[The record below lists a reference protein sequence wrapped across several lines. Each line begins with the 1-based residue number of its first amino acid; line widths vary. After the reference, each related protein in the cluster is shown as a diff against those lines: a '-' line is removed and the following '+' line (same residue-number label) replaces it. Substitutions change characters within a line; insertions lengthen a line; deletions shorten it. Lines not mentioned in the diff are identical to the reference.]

1 MTESLEEENDWDD
14 SNISMFEC
22 SEPGCVKSFQTFS
35 ELESHLDVANHC
47 VKEERP
53 SETLYDKL
61 RRDWVDRF
69 TTSVNVTE
77 NEPSEPNIHQSENV
91 SIPAL
96 HTVIM
101 GWALHRPR
109 AGSIRL
115 TDKVKKYLTA
125 KFDLGE
131 QSGLK
136 ADPQQVSNDM
146 RKTRDEQNRRLFE
159 RDEWLTKSQ
168 VQGFFSRLAASR
180 RRQQA
185 HSEIEHNPKELF
197 LEEKE
202 AERQQLM
209 AHISNEL
216 RPQHPLSYDAF
227 NLCECARDNKLSLFN
242 VSLLKEILH
251 FFEIPFK
258 SKNRKKDLI
267 EQLMSFIQEFQCFNE
282 V

>member
-1 MTESLEEENDWDD
+1 MTESSEEENDWDD

-22 SEPGCVKSFQTFS
+22 SKPGCVKSFQTFS
-35 ELESHLDVANHC
+35 ELESHLDVGDHC
-47 VKEERP
+47 VKDERP

-61 RRDWVDRF
+61 RRDWADRF

-115 TDKVKKYLTA
+115 TYKVKKYLTA

-180 RRQQA
+180 GRQQA

-216 RPQHPLSYDAF
+216 RL
-227 NLCECARDNKLSLFN
+227 
-242 VSLLKEILH
+242 
-251 FFEIPFK
+251 
-258 SKNRKKDLI
+258 
-267 EQLMSFIQEFQCFNE
+267 
-282 V
+282 

>member
-1 MTESLEEENDWDD
+1 
-14 SNISMFEC
+14 
-22 SEPGCVKSFQTFS
+22 
-35 ELESHLDVANHC
+35 
-47 VKEERP
+47 
-53 SETLYDKL
+53 
-61 RRDWVDRF
+61 
-69 TTSVNVTE
+69 
-77 NEPSEPNIHQSENV
+77 
-91 SIPAL
+91 
-96 HTVIM
+96 M

-115 TDKVKKYLTA
+115 SDKVKKYLTA
-125 KFDLGE
+125 KCDLGE

-146 RKTRDEQNRRLFE
+146 CKTRDEQNRRLFE

-216 RPQHPLSYDAF
+216 RP
-227 NLCECARDNKLSLFN
+227 
-242 VSLLKEILH
+242 
-251 FFEIPFK
+251 
-258 SKNRKKDLI
+258 
-267 EQLMSFIQEFQCFNE
+267 
-282 V
+282 

>member
-1 MTESLEEENDWDD
+1 M
-14 SNISMFEC
+14 
-22 SEPGCVKSFQTFS
+22 
-35 ELESHLDVANHC
+35 
-47 VKEERP
+47 
-53 SETLYDKL
+53 
-61 RRDWVDRF
+61 
-69 TTSVNVTE
+69 
-77 NEPSEPNIHQSENV
+77 
-91 SIPAL
+91 
-96 HTVIM
+96 
-101 GWALHRPR
+101 
-109 AGSIRL
+109 
-115 TDKVKKYLTA
+115 
-125 KFDLGE
+125 DLGE

-136 ADPQQVSNDM
+136 PDSQQVSSDM

-168 VQGFFSRLAASR
+168 VQGFFSRLAASKS
-180 RRQQA
+180 QQA

-242 VSLLKEILH
+242 VSLLKEILR
-251 FFEIPFK
+251 FFEVPFK
-258 SKNRKKDLI
+258 SRDRKKDLI
-267 EQLMSFIQEFQCFNE
+267 EQLMSFIQECQCFNE

>member
-1 MTESLEEENDWDD
+1 
-14 SNISMFEC
+14 
-22 SEPGCVKSFQTFS
+22 
-35 ELESHLDVANHC
+35 
-47 VKEERP
+47 
-53 SETLYDKL
+53 
-61 RRDWVDRF
+61 
-69 TTSVNVTE
+69 
-77 NEPSEPNIHQSENV
+77 
-91 SIPAL
+91 
-96 HTVIM
+96 M

-109 AGSIRL
+109 AGSVRF

-131 QSGLK
+131 QSGPK

-216 RPQHPLSYDAF
+216 RPLHPLSYDAF
-227 NLCECARDNKLSLFN
+227 NLCECARDNKLSLLMFHC
-242 VSLLKEILH
+242 LK
-251 FFEIPFK
+251 K
-258 SKNRKKDLI
+258 SCAFLKYHLNHETEKKDLI
-267 EQLMSFIQEFQCFNE
+267 EQLMSFIQECQCFNE

>member
-1 MTESLEEENDWDD
+1 
-14 SNISMFEC
+14 
-22 SEPGCVKSFQTFS
+22 
-35 ELESHLDVANHC
+35 
-47 VKEERP
+47 
-53 SETLYDKL
+53 
-61 RRDWVDRF
+61 
-69 TTSVNVTE
+69 
-77 NEPSEPNIHQSENV
+77 
-91 SIPAL
+91 
-96 HTVIM
+96 
-101 GWALHRPR
+101 
-109 AGSIRL
+109 
-115 TDKVKKYLTA
+115 
-125 KFDLGE
+125 
-131 QSGLK
+131 
-136 ADPQQVSNDM
+136 M

-209 AHISNEL
+209 AHISKEL

-258 SKNRKKDLI
+258 SKERKKDLI

>member
-1 MTESLEEENDWDD
+1 M
-14 SNISMFEC
+14 
-22 SEPGCVKSFQTFS
+22 
-35 ELESHLDVANHC
+35 DVRNHC
-47 VKEERP
+47 VKDERP

-69 TTSVNVTE
+69 ITSVNVTE

-109 AGSIRL
+109 AGSIRF

-159 RDEWLTKSQ
+159 
-168 VQGFFSRLAASR
+168 
-180 RRQQA
+180 
-185 HSEIEHNPKELF
+185 
-197 LEEKE
+197 
-202 AERQQLM
+202 
-209 AHISNEL
+209 
-216 RPQHPLSYDAF
+216 
-227 NLCECARDNKLSLFN
+227 
-242 VSLLKEILH
+242 
-251 FFEIPFK
+251 
-258 SKNRKKDLI
+258 
-267 EQLMSFIQEFQCFNE
+267 
-282 V
+282 